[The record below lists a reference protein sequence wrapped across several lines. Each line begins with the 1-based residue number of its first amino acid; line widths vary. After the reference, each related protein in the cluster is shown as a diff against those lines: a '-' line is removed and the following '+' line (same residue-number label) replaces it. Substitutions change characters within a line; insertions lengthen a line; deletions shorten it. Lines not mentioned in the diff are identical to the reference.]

1 VVKYFDPCGSWTWL
15 GIEFDGEDTFFGYVS
30 GFECE
35 LGYFSL
41 SDLASVKGPLGLG
54 IERDLHFKPTRL
66 SEIRAKYETAT
77 R

>member
-1 VVKYFDPCGSWTWL
+1 
-15 GIEFDGEDTFFGYVS
+15 
-30 GFECE
+30 